1 MTALPERRI
10 IIGLIQEAV
19 NSGARL
25 SKACPEAQI
34 GLRTYR
40 RWFNAGSIQEDRRP
54 EAVRTAPT
62 NKLSDEEQERIVSL
76 CNQSAFVD
84 LPPTQIVPALMDQG
98 VYVASESSF
107 YRVLKKNGQLHHRGK
122 SRVPQRKA
130 TLTTHTANGPCEV
143 WCWDITYCASQV
155 RGQYFYLYMFM
166 DIYSRKLVGY
176 EVFEEE
182 SGAHAVTVLQ
192 RALLNE
198 QCFNKP
204 VVLHSDNGAPMKSQ
218 TLKIKLEE
226 LGVLASYSRPR
237 VSNDNAY
244 AESVFRTLKYR
255 PQWPSNGF
263 KDLADVRQWIERF
276 VYWYNQE
283 HKHSKIRYVTPQ
295 QRHAGQDQQILE
307 NRKVVLEKAKNKTPS
322 RWGGREIRNCTVIGP
337 VLLNPDREQQVI
349 SEEPKVA

>member
-1 MTALPERRI
+1 M
-10 IIGLIQEAV
+10 IQEAV
-19 NSGARL
+19 RNGARL
-25 SKACPEAQI
+25 HKACAVAQI

-40 RWFNAGSIQEDRRP
+40 RWFSAGQIQTDRRA
-54 EAVRTAPT
+54 EAVRAAPP
-62 NKLSDEEQERIVSL
+62 NKLSDQEQARIVEL
-76 CNQSAFVD
+76 CNQSDFVD
-84 LPPTQIVPALMDQG
+84 SPPTQIVPALMDQG
-98 VYVASESSF
+98 IYVASESSF

-122 SRVPQRKA
+122 SRAPQRKRA
-130 TLTTHTANGPCEV
+130 PSTHIASGPREV

-176 EVFEEE
+176 EVYEEE
-182 SGAHAVTVLQ
+182 SGTHAVTVLQ
-192 RALLNE
+192 RALLSE

-226 LGVLASYSRPR
+226 LGVLPSYSRPR

-263 KDLADVRQWIERF
+263 KDLKDVRRWVECF
-276 VYWYNQE
+276 VHWYNHE
-283 HKHSKIRYVTPQ
+283 HKHSKIRFVTPQ
-295 QRHAGQDQQILE
+295 QRHAGQDQQILD
-307 NRKVVLEKAKNKTPS
+307 NRKVLLEEARSRTPS
-322 RWGGREIRNCTVIGP
+322 RWGRREIRNCAAVGA
-337 VLLNPDREQQVI
+337 VSLNPDRAQQI
-349 SEEPKVA
+349 SMTELQVA

>member
-1 MTALPERRI
+1 MIE
-10 IIGLIQEAV
+10 LIQEAV
-19 NSGARL
+19 HSGARL
-25 SKACPEAQI
+25 SKACAEAQI

-40 RWFNAGSIQEDRRP
+40 RWFNAGRILEDRRP
-54 EAVRTAPT
+54 EAVRAAPA
-62 NKLSDEEQERIVSL
+62 NKLSDEEQEAIVEL

-98 VYVASESSF
+98 IYVASESSF

-130 TLTTHTANGPCEV
+130 VLSTHLAKGPCEV

-176 EVFEEE
+176 EVYEEE
-182 SGAHAVTVLQ
+182 SGAYAAAVLQ
-192 RALLNE
+192 RALLSE

-226 LGVLASYSRPR
+226 LGVLPSYSRPR

-255 PQWPSNGF
+255 PQWPSSAF
-263 KDLADVRQWIERF
+263 KDITDVRQWVERF
-276 VYWYNQE
+276 VHWDNHE
-283 HKHSKIRYVTPQ
+283 HKHSKIRFVTPQ
-295 QRHAGQDQQILE
+295 QRHAGQDQEIL
-307 NRKVVLEKAKNKTPS
+307 NGRKAVLESARKKTPS
-322 RWGGREIRNCTVIGP
+322 RWGGRDIRNCTAVGS
-337 VLLNPDREQQVI
+337 VFLNPDREQHI
-349 SEEPKVA
+349 NGEELKVA

>member
-1 MTALPERRI
+1 LIE
-10 IIGLIQEAV
+10 LIQEAV
-19 NSGARL
+19 HSGARL
-25 SKACPEAQI
+25 SKACAEAQI

-40 RWFNAGSIQEDRRP
+40 RWFNAGRILGDRRP
-54 EAVRTAPT
+54 AAVRAAPA
-62 NKLSDEEQERIVSL
+62 NKLSDEEQEAIVEL

-98 VYVASESSF
+98 IYVASESSF

-122 SRVPQRKA
+122 SRVPQRK
-130 TLTTHTANGPCEV
+130 TVLSTHLAKGPCEV

-176 EVFEEE
+176 EVYEEE
-182 SGAHAVTVLQ
+182 NGAYAAAVLQ
-192 RALLNE
+192 RALLSE

-226 LGVLASYSRPR
+226 LGVLPSYSRPR

-255 PQWPSNGF
+255 PQWPSSGF
-263 KDLADVRQWIERF
+263 KDMAAVRHWVERF
-276 VYWYNQE
+276 VHWYNHE
-283 HKHSKIRYVTPQ
+283 HKHSKIRFVTPQ
-295 QRHAGQDQQILE
+295 QCHAGQDQQILDD
-307 NRKVVLEKAKNKTPS
+307 RKAVLEAAKKRTPS
-322 RWGGREIRNCTVIGP
+322 RWGGRDIRNCTAVGS
-337 VLLNPDREQQVI
+337 VFLNPDREQHI
-349 SEEPKVA
+349 NGEELKVA